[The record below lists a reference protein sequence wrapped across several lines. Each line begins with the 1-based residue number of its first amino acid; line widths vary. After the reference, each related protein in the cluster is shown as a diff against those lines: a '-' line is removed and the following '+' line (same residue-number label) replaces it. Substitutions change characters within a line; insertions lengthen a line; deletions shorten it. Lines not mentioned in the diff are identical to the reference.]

1 MMCYNFKQN
10 SREMAS
16 SQYENGYFSK
26 KSSLV
31 FSFFSSSDFE
41 RNNGFFKFYDDI
53 AISRKFSVK

>member
-10 SREMAS
+10 SREMAHS
-16 SQYENGYFSK
+16 MKTVIFQK

-41 RNNGFFKFYDDI
+41 RNNGFFKFYDEI